1 MAARVAVL
9 LDGGFVTKKLKNLLG
24 YFPTAADVVDLTTR
38 IMRHQ
43 RLATCELFR
52 VYYYDAPPLSGAK
65 MNPLSRATYNFGT
78 HPVHTQNKTLQDA
91 LALTADVAVRRGDA
105 VFHGWK
111 LRAQTLRELATA
123 ARPLSADDLAPDIEQ
138 KGVDL
143 RIGLDVASLS
153 VKRIVEVILL
163 VTGDSDL
170 VPAMKFARREGMKVY
185 LDTMDHGVRRPLR
198 EHADFVF
205 NSSAGMAPVGRVT
218 GPADTPAP

>member
-1 MAARVAVL
+1 MA
-9 LDGGFVTKKLKNLLG
+9 
-24 YFPTAADVVDLTTR
+24 P
-38 IMRHQ
+38 
-43 RLATCELFR
+43 RLSTSELFR

-65 MNPLSRATYNFGT
+65 PNPLSGAIYDFGT

-91 LALTADVAVRRGDA
+91 LAITADVAVRRGDA

-111 LRAQTLRELATA
+111 LRAQTLRDLATA
-123 ARPLSADDLAPDIEQ
+123 ARSLSAADLAPDIEQ

-153 VKRIVEVILL
+153 VKRIVEIIVLA
-163 VTGDSDL
+163 TGDSDL
-170 VPAMKFARREGMKVY
+170 VPAMKFARREGLKVY

-205 NSSAGMAPVGRVT
+205 SSFAGI
-218 GPADTPAP
+218 TPASGVTRPAGSPIP